1 MKRKLYNHIAP
12 VLSELEWEMAKHI
25 PAGGNWKDI
34 PAHIP
39 SQRLAQIRI
48 SGGRTTY
55 YGRLVWDKP
64 AYTITT
70 YFNRLGNS
78 SNLHPEQQRMISIRE
93 GARLQ
98 SFPDNFIF
106 HGTRSSQYKQIGNA
120 VPPLL
125 ARAVAE
131 TLENHLQNKTFI
143 DLFAGAGGMSEGF
156 RMKKFDLLGAVEIEK
171 NYFETFRKN
180 HSESNQEF
188 LQIGDITKNEVKDKI
203 KSIVNSQKV
212 GIIVGGLPCQG
223 FSYAG
228 WRNPDDTRNQLFKEF
243 YEIVRDVRPEFFV
256 IENVT
261 GILTMRKGQVIKEI
275 AEVFREIGYYLNT
288 PFKLNAEDYG
298 VPQKRR
304 RVFIVGSLKNVWIN
318 PPKPLFSE
326 NDYTLPK
333 PITVRQA
340 IYGLPS
346 LQTGEGIFERQTDY
360 AATSVYEKLIMN
372 EVDFDEF
379 YFLAKAETKRT
390 VKSFVSRQ
398 SMLFPTLA

>member
-1 MKRKLYNHIAP
+1 MRKLYNHIAP
-12 VLSELEWEMAKHI
+12 VLSDLEWEMAKHI
-25 PAGGNWKDI
+25 PAGGNWKNI
-34 PAHIP
+34 PEHIP
-39 SQRLAQIRI
+39 SQRLAQIRR

-106 HGTRSSQYKQIGNA
+106 YGTKTSQYKQIGNA

-125 ARAVAE
+125 ARIVAE
-131 TLENHLQNKTFI
+131 TLKPFLENKTFI

-156 RMKKFDLLGAVEIEK
+156 RMKNFELLGAVEIEK
-171 NYFETFRKN
+171 NYFETFKN
-180 HSESNQEF
+180 NHRESNQEF
-188 LQIGDITKNEVKDKI
+188 LLVEDITKNEVKEKV
-203 KSIVNSQKV
+203 KSVANLKKV
-212 GIIVGGLPCQG
+212 GVIVGGPPCQG

-228 WRNPDDTRNQLFKEF
+228 WRNPVDTRNNLFKEF

-256 IENVT
+256 MENVT
-261 GILTMRKGQVIKEI
+261 GILTMRKGQVVREI
-275 AEVFREIGYYLNT
+275 AEVFSEIGYHLNL

-304 RVFIVGSLKNVWIN
+304 RIFIIGSRKNIKIN
-318 PPKPLFSE
+318 PPTPLFSE
-326 NDYTLPK
+326 ANSNLPK
-333 PITVRQA
+333 PITTRQA
-340 IYGLPS
+340 IYGLPC
-346 LQTGEGIFERQTDY
+346 LKTGEGIFEMQADC
-360 AATSVYEKLIMN
+360 AATSVYEKLMMN
-372 EVDFDEF
+372 EIDFEEF
-379 YFLAKAETKRT
+379 YYLEKSVNKRVAKQFFNLQPT
-390 VKSFVSRQ
+390 
-398 SMLFPTLA
+398 LFPTFA